1 MGGLVGHIGGHN
13 VEVDNCIVE
22 GCTFNSNYSEGTEFK
37 GHCGALVGYS
47 ESATIKNS
55 LVKNVTMT
63 VKGPR
68 GGLLVGT
75 ATASSDI
82 EDNTVENSTLNKVK
96 ATEGANLL
104 GEVSGATA
112 VNTTLK

>member
-1 MGGLVGHIGGHN
+1 
-13 VEVDNCIVE
+13 
-22 GCTFNSNYSEGTEFK
+22 
-37 GHCGALVGYS
+37 
-47 ESATIKNS
+47 
-55 LVKNVTMT
+55 MT

-75 ATASSDI
+75 ATASSVI

-96 ATEGANLL
+96 ATEANLL